1 MEICNHLSCTA
12 CGACKNVCSKSAI
25 SMREDSEGFLYPY
38 IDESSCV
45 NCGLCQKV
53 CPANKD
59 TPVSAATFY
68 MAWHKNDEVLQK
80 SSSGGVFTALADYV
94 LVRNGVVFGAVKNPD
109 TQEVCHIMIN
119 NVQDLDKLR
128 LSKYYQSDTKNV
140 YQQIRGLLMQDRFVL
155 FSGTACQVAGLYSA
169 LDKWK
174 VNREIIWGGA
184 SRRLITADVLC
195 HGCTSRKAVS
205 CYIKTKEKQY
215 KKTIKDYYFRVKTK
229 NVGWQSGG
237 GTRMKLEFSDGT
249 YKVEDKASDT
259 FFVGFNNYLFLRE
272 SCYQCKYCGTD
283 RISDFTLAD
292 FWGVDSHEVPPKQ
305 MLLGVSVMCANTDM
319 AKEMLPE
326 LSNSLYIEKID
337 SQKAIPYNLT
347 FSQPGDRP
355 KIRDSIFKRLE
366 NQNFDS
372 VVKHACWKYYLKL
385 DVKQT
390 IKKCIGESR
399 YKKMVSKIKVMV
411 GKA

>member
-94 LVRNGVVFGAVKNPD
+94 LARNGVVFGAVKNPD

-174 VNREIIWGGA
+174 VNREIIRGGA
-184 SRRLITADVLC
+184 SRRLITADVLA
-195 HGCTSRKAVS
+195 TAV
-205 CYIKTKEKQY
+205 
-215 KKTIKDYYFRVKTK
+215 R
-229 NVGWQSGG
+229 
-237 GTRMKLEFSDGT
+237 
-249 YKVEDKASDT
+249 
-259 FFVGFNNYLFLRE
+259 
-272 SCYQCKYCGTD
+272 
-283 RISDFTLAD
+283 
-292 FWGVDSHEVPPKQ
+292 
-305 MLLGVSVMCANTDM
+305 
-319 AKEMLPE
+319 
-326 LSNSLYIEKID
+326 
-337 SQKAIPYNLT
+337 
-347 FSQPGDRP
+347 
-355 KIRDSIFKRLE
+355 
-366 NQNFDS
+366 
-372 VVKHACWKYYLKL
+372 
-385 DVKQT
+385 
-390 IKKCIGESR
+390 
-399 YKKMVSKIKVMV
+399 V
-411 GKA
+411 GKQLVAT

>member
-94 LVRNGVVFGAVKNPD
+94 LARNGVVFGAVKNPD

-169 LDKWK
+169 LDKW
-174 VNREIIWGGA
+174 
-184 SRRLITADVLC
+184 RLT
-195 HGCTSRKAVS
+195 
-205 CYIKTKEKQY
+205 
-215 KKTIKDYYFRVKTK
+215 VKLY
-229 NVGWQSGG
+229 GEGH
-237 GTRMKLEFSDGT
+237 
-249 YKVEDKASDT
+249 
-259 FFVGFNNYLFLRE
+259 
-272 SCYQCKYCGTD
+272 
-283 RISDFTLAD
+283 LA
-292 FWGVDSHEVPPKQ
+292 G
-305 MLLGVSVMCANTDM
+305 
-319 AKEMLPE
+319 
-326 LSNSLYIEKID
+326 
-337 SQKAIPYNLT
+337 
-347 FSQPGDRP
+347 
-355 KIRDSIFKRLE
+355 
-366 NQNFDS
+366 
-372 VVKHACWKYYLKL
+372 
-385 DVKQT
+385 
-390 IKKCIGESR
+390 
-399 YKKMVSKIKVMV
+399 
-411 GKA
+411 